1 MSVIDKKEM
10 QAEMLA
16 AYLLHIHDEGYASD
30 YNSDEWWEWN
40 ESDGDYTSEEEEEE
54 EDEGIVEDSE
64 GFSSYYYNSD
74 EDQWFYPN
82 DEEEEEDGDLL

>member
-1 MSVIDKKEM
+1 
-10 QAEMLA
+10 MLA

-30 YNSDEWWEWN
+30 YNSDEWYEWN

-54 EDEGIVEDSE
+54 DEGIVEDSD

-82 DEEEEEDGDLL
+82 DEDYTSEEEDEDEDLL